1 MGGTTPIGA
10 LLLGEI
16 SAHFGPQVG
25 LVVFGAATITA
36 VGFLGLRQR

>member
-1 MGGTTPIGA
+1 
-10 LLLGEI
+10 LLLREI

-25 LVVFGAATITA
+25 LVVFGAVTITA